1 MWLYVLLVRIA
12 ALFNAKARK
21 LAEGE
26 RKALTFLSEKIDKD
40 CNYIWFH
47 AASVGE
53 FEQARPVI
61 ERLRS
66 DLVKSGDVRTKILL
80 TFFSP
85 SGYELRKNYEGA
97 DIVSYLPFATRRNV
111 RRFLD
116 IVRPA
121 KAVFVKY
128 EYWPAYLHELK
139 RRGIST
145 YIISAIFRPSQL
157 FFKWYGV
164 WYRKLLDC
172 FTTLFVQ
179 DSESDVLLGQ
189 YGIHNVVVAGDT
201 RFDRVTQIAQQAK
214 ENQLIAAFR
223 PDLICGSTWQPDEN
237 LLIKYFHERG
247 SIRMLVVPHEL
258 DKSHLDR
265 LRQELGEEAVF
276 YTEATEHRVISS
288 RCLVLDTIG
297 MLSSAYRYGRA
308 AYIGGG
314 FGVGIH
320 NTLEAAT
327 YSMPVVFGP
336 NYHKFREAC
345 DLIDCG
351 GGFSVGNYEELK
363 NILDRLLAD
372 SKVAGEK
379 AGKYVNSHRGAT
391 DIIYNRIFK

>member
-26 RKALTFLSEKIDKD
+26 RKALTFLSEKIDWN

-97 DIVSYLPFATRRNV
+97 DLVCYLPFATRRNV

-201 RFDRVTQIAQQAK
+201 RFDRVVQIAQQAK

-237 LLIKYFHERG
+237 LLIKYFHENG

-276 YTEATEHRVISS
+276 YTEATEQRVISS

-297 MLSSAYRYGRA
+297 MLSSAYRYGRV